1 MREWKS
7 RSWINRNGSRFNE
20 TLHIAIEYNLPLIFT
35 LWEGGFFEELEGVL
49 HYIDEIE
56 KQVHVVDI
64 KEDVHKIK
72 FESIV
77 EVEYKNGNS
86 D

>member
-1 MREWKS
+1 M
-7 RSWINRNGSRFNE
+7 
-20 TLHIAIEYNLPLIFT
+20 

-64 KEDVHKIK
+64 KEGVHKIK
-72 FESIV
+72 FESII